1 MPRKVV
7 LLLALVCALL
17 VPVSSASAADE
28 TVSVTPGTDPVAG
41 IPSGI
46 EYAYNTRGAQL
57 LLTIVTRPLSS
68 PQCAESPDADVA
80 VAGNSGTTYITP
92 APISATGTEGGHID
106 FTWPTAGEWRI
117 CAWLYRQ
124 SADTAAGDLGQQVSV
139 RAPKASLTIDLKQLG
154 AKPGGAD
161 VMLHAAGSS
170 ELPSTLFAVAL
181 PDRQGQCPATYSSD
195 SGEENFAPILGK
207 TLAAGPFD
215 QTLQTRS
222 LLPLRRWRVC
232 AYLQD
237 GDAADTAI
245 AVASQFIDLKLK
257 PTIRRKP
264 KITFK
269 GSTAK
274 CDGGRWAGRPKPRLS
289 IAWNLGAK
297 KVGKGRTLRTKG
309 AWNGKKLSCV
319 VTARSSAGKKTVKSR
334 AQRV

>member
-1 MPRKVV
+1 VLRKSVV
-7 LLLALVCALL
+7 PLALVCALVL
-17 VPVSSASAADE
+17 PVSGASAADE
-28 TVSVTPGTDPVAG
+28 TLSITPGTDPIAG
-41 IPSGI
+41 IPSGL
-46 EYAYNTRGAQL
+46 EFSYNTRGSQL
-57 LLTIVTRPLSS
+57 FLQIVTRPVNS
-68 PQCAESPDADVA
+68 PQCQASPDADVA
-80 VAGNSGTTYITP
+80 VAGSSGTTYITP
-92 APISATGTEGGHID
+92 APLSVNGNEGGHID
-106 FTWPTAGEWRI
+106 FTWPSAGDWRI
-117 CAWLYRQ
+117 CGWLYGQ
-124 SADTAAGDLGQQVSV
+124 PAEAMASAPNVPVSV

-195 SGEENFAPILGK
+195 SGEENFAPVLGK

-257 PTIRRKP
+257 PTIKRKP

-289 IAWNLGAK
+289 VAWKLGSK
-297 KVGKGRTLRTKG
+297 KVGKGKSLKTKG
-309 AWNGKKLSCV
+309 AWKGKKLSCV
-319 VTARSSAGKKTVKSR
+319 VTARSSAGKKTVTSR